1 MTSTAKNAAFALAGG
16 VGVALAAPMLASKT
30 NMTSSYAPAG
40 VAAVVGAL
48 LLATSKSVGID
59 EKIGYGAIAAA
70 GALAVGAYFIEK
82 AKEDMKPKINLGGM
96 HMAGALR
103 LADLKRMAPN
113 SYLRFSQPALEEVSQ
128 LEAAGIDPRVYVS
141 AQMAAD
147 HANVD
152 ARLRARGLR

>member
-1 MTSTAKNAAFALAGG
+1 MTSTAKTAAFALAGG

-40 VAAVVGAL
+40 VAAVMGAL
-48 LLATSKSVGID
+48 LLATSKNVGI
-59 EKIGYGAIAAA
+59 EKVGYGAIAAA
-70 GALAVGAYFIEK
+70 GVLAVGAYFIEK
-82 AKEDMKPKINLGGM
+82 AKEDVNPKITLGGM
-96 HMAGALR
+96 HMAGAMR

-113 SYLRFSQPALEEVSQ
+113 SYLRFNQPALEEVSQ
-128 LEAAGIDPRVYVS
+128 IEAVGIDPRVYIA
-141 AQMAAD
+141 AQMAVD

>member
-16 VGVALAAPMLASKT
+16 IGVALAAPMLASKT

-40 VAAVVGAL
+40 VAAVMGAV
-48 LLATSKSVGID
+48 LLATSKSAGID
-59 EKIGYGAIAAA
+59 QNVGYGAIAAA

-82 AKEDMKPKINLGGM
+82 AKDDLKPKFGLSGM
-96 HMAGALR
+96 HMAGAMR

-113 SYLRFSQPALEEVSQ
+113 SYLRFEQPAFKAVSE
-128 LEAAGIDPRVYVS
+128 LEAVGLDPRVYVA

-152 ARLRARGLR
+152 ARLRNQGVR